1 MLKVQKA
8 AAAAAAQNNG
18 KSMSDSG
25 KSDSDDD
32 VATDDESKEKVS
44 SDLGDQSGKAVS
56 LTNGNE
62 SAKTDAN
69 RRRGMNGHRRG
80 DYEPRRGVYR
90 YYHDRNDEHRRNPRQ
105 GWGNGQFR
113 GRGGYRSRRMFRDNR
128 YHNNP
133 GPLPNGHSNIDR

>member
-1 MLKVQKA
+1 
-8 AAAAAAQNNG
+8 
-18 KSMSDSG
+18 MSDSG

-62 SAKTDAN
+62 SAKTDAS

-80 DYEPRRGVYR
+80 DYEL
-90 YYHDRNDEHRRNPRQ
+90 RRNPRQ

-113 GRGGYRSRRMFRDNR
+113 GRGGYRSRRMFQDNR

-133 GPLPNGHSNIDR
+133 GPLPNGHSNIDK